1 MRFVN
6 NLMSWRS
13 SFVSI
18 PCIVSFLS
26 TCHNSIMIE
35 SDKSR
40 LTQIDCTAKPSF
52 SDTSRFI
59 AHAAGGIEG
68 YIYTNSLDALQYS
81 YSQGMRLFEVD
92 LLPTKDLHLV
102 GSHSWSGESGWAV
115 RTGSSVEIPTL
126 AEFKSKLLDNRFQP
140 VDFSDLNTFFSEK
153 KDAILVTD
161 KTEDY
166 LFLAENFVD
175 PNRLLVEVFS
185 ENGLKEALNQGIKFP
200 MPSFA
205 YDISTITRLH
215 TAYGIKFFALHH
227 LTTEDLG
234 PSLLQVRSQG
244 ICIFAYTSN
253 ELEYIDYQ
261 LQNGVFGFYTDY
273 YIPDRQAFSCEKS
286 SCVSY

>member
-1 MRFVN
+1 MT
-6 NLMSWRS
+6 WRS
-13 SFVSI
+13 SFILI
-18 PCIVSFLS
+18 PFLVIFLS
-26 TCHNSIMIE
+26 TCHNKIKAE
-35 SDKSR
+35 DGESR
-40 LTQIDCTAKPSF
+40 LNQIDCSAKPSM
-52 SDTSRFI
+52 SDASRFI

-81 YSQGMRLFEVD
+81 YSQGMRLFEID

-102 GSHSWSGESGWAV
+102 GSHSWSGESSWAV

-126 AEFKSKLLDNRFQP
+126 AEFKSKLIDNRFQP
-140 VDFSDLNTFFSEK
+140 VDFYDLNAFFSEHN
-153 KDAILVTD
+153 DAILVTD

-166 LFLAENFVD
+166 LFLEENFVD
-175 PNRLLVEVFS
+175 PDRLLVEVFS

-205 YDISTITRLH
+205 YDIPTIMRLH
-215 TAYGIKFFALHH
+215 TTYGIKFFALHH

-234 PSLLQVRSQG
+234 PSLLQVKSEG

-261 LQNGVFGFYTDY
+261 LHNGVFGFYTDY
-273 YIPDRQAFSCEKS
+273 YVPDRQAFSCEKF